1 MPSTP
6 RVRIEKAGPV
16 AVLWI
21 ETPPRNTL
29 RLSMISEMMSRVSEL
44 EKDES
49 VRAVV
54 VAGAGGLVFSSG
66 MDIEEWAK
74 LPPKEAQE
82 WVTRGQD
89 VFWALEHLTKPTV
102 AAVARIAPRAG
113 GGISLAF
120 ATPTSA
126 VAAVLFH
133 PEVGLGRETLPA

>member
-1 MPSTP
+1 MITRAAPACGPMPSTP
-6 RVRIEKAGPV
+6 RVRIKKAGPV

-21 ETPPRNTL
+21 ETPPRNPL

-44 EKDES
+44 EKDDS

-89 VFWALEHLTKPTV
+89 AFWALEHLTKPTV
-102 AAVARIAPRAG
+102 AAVTGMARGAG
-113 GGISLAF
+113 AELA
-120 ATPTSA
+120 
-126 VAAVLFH
+126 
-133 PEVGLGRETLPA
+133 LGRRTRASGE

>member
-1 MPSTP
+1 MPSTT
-6 RVRIEKAGPV
+6 RVRIETAEPV

-102 AAVARIAPRAG
+102 AAGPRMAPAAGAAIAPSF
-113 GGISLAF
+113 GI
-120 ATPTSA
+120 PPSA
-126 VAAVLFH
+126 
-133 PEVGLGRETLPA
+133 